1 LREAVVVAGAT
12 VGEEAVVAPYVD
24 ERADLGGVG
33 GGLDEVV
40 EGGGTAE
47 CVPWMK
53 SVVNKERIERKR
65 EWNYKW
71 HRNRRSMALQIPR
84 GDSRPCDSRA

>member
-12 VGEEAVVAPYVD
+12 VGEKAVVPPYVD
-24 ERADLGGVG
+24 ERANLGSIG

-40 EGGGTAE
+40 ERGGAAE

-53 SVVNKERIERKR
+53 SVVNKERIERV
-65 EWNYKW
+65 ELQ
-71 HRNRRSMALQIPR
+71 MA
-84 GDSRPCDSRA
+84 